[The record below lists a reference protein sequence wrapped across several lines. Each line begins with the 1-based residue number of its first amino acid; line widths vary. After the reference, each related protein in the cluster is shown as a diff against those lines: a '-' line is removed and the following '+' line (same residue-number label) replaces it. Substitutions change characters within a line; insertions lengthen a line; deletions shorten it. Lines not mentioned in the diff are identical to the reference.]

1 MTLADIAGLVLLG
14 ATIAALIALGI
25 DRHLSRW
32 RGPESTRQNARQQ
45 EKPRQSGLPRM
56 FAGWK
61 SDDLPR

>member
-1 MTLADIAGLVLLG
+1 MTLPEIAGLVLLV
-14 ATIAALIALGI
+14 ASIAALLAFGI
-25 DRHLSRW
+25 DRHLSMW

-61 SDDLPR
+61 SDDMPR